1 MMKLAILVCLVIS
14 GSNYAAESK
23 SKVNDL
29 GFTKEQHMAA
39 EAACK
44 AIDSEMRGRELKACI
59 KQKLGLA
66 SQ

>member
-1 MMKLAILVCLVIS
+1 MMKMAVLVCLVIS
-14 GSNYAAESK
+14 GATFAAESK

-44 AIDSEMRGRELKACI
+44 SINADMRGRELKDCI
-59 KQKLGLA
+59 KQKLGIV

>member
-1 MMKLAILVCLVIS
+1 MMKMAVLVCLVIS
-14 GSNYAAESK
+14 GSVFASESK

-44 AIDSEMRGRELKACI
+44 AINADMRGRELKECI
-59 KQKLGLA
+59 KVKLGLV